1 MRQPLFLREA
11 VSHAWTSCLSGIM
24 SLLMHAWKTDWTHTT
39 NSQSIIKMEGKSKQL
54 SIDLEKLEAEQR
66 HVEAPER
73 AALNMH

>member
-1 MRQPLFLREA
+1 
-11 VSHAWTSCLSGIM
+11 M

-54 SIDLEKLEAEQR
+54 SIDLEKFEAEQR

>member
-1 MRQPLFLREA
+1 
-11 VSHAWTSCLSGIM
+11 
-24 SLLMHAWKTDWTHTT
+24 MHAWKTDWTHTT

-73 AALNMH
+73 AALNMQ